1 MANGNLDR
9 LVQARVVPAPEQL
22 TDAERT
28 VIDGLSEEEVS
39 TLISIRGKLSAAV
52 GADRPAVSLGDE
64 DPELDLKSNVVI

>member
-22 TDAERT
+22 TDAERR

-39 TLISIRGKLSAAV
+39 TLVGIRRKLSGEV
-52 GADRPAVSLGDE
+52 GADSPAAGLGDE
-64 DPELDLKSNVVI
+64 DPDLDLKSNVVI